1 MKKKKVVNGLLIVL
15 ALLLVVGMAY
25 QFTPSLGSLFSSQNK
40 GTPALVVNGR
50 TVTAE
55 ELDAVRRSNPVLSST
70 DTGILGDDFKTFT
83 VTQKVRQVLVAQAA
97 SDIKV
102 SRDDVSAEVKKIREA
117 NNLTDNKAWTDALQ
131 GVGLT
136 DATYRA
142 QLREQLAVNRK
153 IEELRK
159 AVPAATEAEAKLHY
173 DLNPEKFQ
181 SEARIVG
188 RQIVVAKEAKAK
200 ELLAQI
206 RGGADFAAVAK
217 ANSTE
222 FADRGGSLG
231 PIENGKPRPVAQVAL
246 PAEVGAAA
254 FALTKGGVTD
264 VVASGDK
271 FYIVKV
277 EQYLAPATKPFAEAK
292 ADAVTAVNEQ
302 KKNAA
307 LEEWVEGLE
316 KGVKIEVKDPNWRTV
331 NPTVAT
337 VGGQNV
343 RHSDVIGQVVGNEQ
357 FGQLLQQVPGDQAA
371 QLVNGMLKPQVTQQL
386 ISSYAAP
393 QIARSLKLPVTGTR
407 QEKAAAIAAYGSR
420 NVKVTDADVQAF
432 YAQNRAQFES
442 PATATV
448 DEASFKDRSKAL
460 VFRNSWNGQGS
471 FASAASKQG
480 GTVSERGSVTAGDG
494 KLGQELNAA
503 VFSARNLKSAGE
515 GSLSDVIK
523 VGERYSVAY
532 VTDLKPAA
540 TQPLSAVRDQI
551 ESQVLATKRNAAG
564 QEFLAKQV
572 ANLNPTDKLKEVLAA
587 QEKRV
592 AAAAPK
598 AAPKTD
604 SSAPGTGTPGTT
616 PATGS
621 DSEAP
626 PAEK

>member
-1 MKKKKVVNGLLIVL
+1 MNRKKVVNGLLIVL

-25 QFTPSLGSLFSSQNK
+25 QFTPSLGSLFSSPNK
-40 GTPALVVNGR
+40 GTPALVVNGK

-55 ELDAVRRSNPVLSST
+55 ELDGVRRSNPVLSST

-83 VTQKVRQVLVAQAA
+83 VAQKVRQVLVAQAA

-102 SRDDVSAEVKKIREA
+102 SRDDVNAEVKKIREA
-117 NNLTDNKAWTDALQ
+117 NSLTDSKAWTDALQ

-153 IEELRK
+153 VEELRK
-159 AVPAATEAEAKLHY
+159 AVPAATEAEAKLYY

-181 SEARIVG
+181 SEARIIG

-200 ELLAQI
+200 ELLAQV

-222 FADRGGSLG
+222 FADRGGALG
-231 PIENGKPRPVAQVAL
+231 PVENGKPRPVAQVAL

-254 FALTKGGVTD
+254 FALTKGGITD

-292 ADAVTAVNEQ
+292 ADAITAVTEQ

-316 KGVKIEVKDPNWRTV
+316 KDVKIEVKDPNWRTE
-331 NPTVAT
+331 NPVVAT

-343 RHSDVIGQVVGNEQ
+343 RHSDVISQVVGNEQ

-407 QEKAAAIAAYGSR
+407 QEMAAAIAAYGSR

-432 YAQNRAQFES
+432 YTQNKAQFQS

-460 VFRNSWNGQGS
+460 AFRNTWNGQGS
-471 FASAASKQG
+471 FATAASKQG

-503 VFSARNLKSAGE
+503 VFSARTLKSAGE
-515 GSLSDVIK
+515 GSLSDVVK

-532 VTDLKPAA
+532 VTDLKPAT
-540 TQPLSAVRDQI
+540 TQPLSAVRSQI
-551 ESQVLATKRNAAG
+551 ESQVLATKRNEAG
-564 QEFLAKQV
+564 QAFLAKQV
-572 ANLNPTDKLKEVLAA
+572 AALNPTDKLKEVLAA

-604 SSAPGTGTPGTT
+604 SSKPSTGATPETK
-616 PATGS
+616 S
-621 DSEAP
+621 DSAAP